1 MKPIRLMRGFL
12 TVGFWTLASRILGFV
27 REILILALIGPGP
40 VMDAFVAAFRLPNM
54 FRRFFAE
61 GAFNA
66 AFVPMFSK
74 KYEGEEDAQRFAR
87 DAFNGL
93 ALVVLALTA
102 LAMVFMPALV
112 WATAEGFVGDA
123 RFDLTVSYGRVVF
136 PYILCM
142 SLAAL
147 FSGILNATGRF
158 AAAAAAPV
166 LLNIFVIIAMVIGHQ
181 LGGPVIWWLIWAIP
195 LAGLAQ
201 LALVWRA
208 AHGADISVIPGRPR
222 WTPDMRRMIVVAVPA
237 ALASGVLQVNLLV
250 GQLVASNTPNAL
262 SWLYAAD
269 RLYQLPLGVV
279 GIAVG
284 VVLLPSLSRHLKSG
298 DAAESQNALSRA
310 GEVSLALTLP
320 AAVALIVVPLPV
332 VSVLYERG
340 QTTSD
345 DSAAI
350 AIAVAIY
357 GLGLPAFVLQKVL
370 QPLFF
375 AREDT
380 RSPFRYAVVAMV
392 VNAVVAIG
400 LSVWI
405 GWIAAAIAATVAGW
419 AQVALL
425 YRGTRAMGEIAR
437 FDVRFR
443 RRMWRIILASVLM
456 GVVLWGMTL
465 LLGPFLGTPGWRYLA
480 LAAMI
485 AAGIASYL
493 AIAQI
498 IGALH
503 LSDFR
508 RALRRGG

>member
-1 MKPIRLMRGFL
+1 
-12 TVGFWTLASRILGFV
+12 
-27 REILILALIGPGP
+27 
-40 VMDAFVAAFRLPNM
+40 
-54 FRRFFAE
+54 
-61 GAFNA
+61 
-66 AFVPMFSK
+66 
-74 KYEGEEDAQRFAR
+74 
-87 DAFNGL
+87 
-93 ALVVLALTA
+93 
-102 LAMVFMPALV
+102 
-112 WATAEGFVGDA
+112 
-123 RFDLTVSYGRVVF
+123 
-136 PYILCM
+136 
-142 SLAAL
+142 
-147 FSGILNATGRF
+147 
-158 AAAAAAPV
+158 
-166 LLNIFVIIAMVIGHQ
+166 
-181 LGGPVIWWLIWAIP
+181 
-195 LAGLAQ
+195 
-201 LALVWRA
+201 
-208 AHGADISVIPGRPR
+208 
-222 WTPDMRRMIVVAVPA
+222 
-237 ALASGVLQVNLLV
+237 
-250 GQLVASNTPNAL
+250 
-262 SWLYAAD
+262 
-269 RLYQLPLGVV
+269 
-279 GIAVG
+279 VG

-443 RRMWRIILASVLM
+443 RRLWRIILASVLM

-485 AAGIASYL
+485 GAGIASYL